1 MRRVGLSLLALALL
15 AGCAA
20 RWPEENREAFARN
33 CIATA
38 QKTRPTASEAAIK
51 SYCDCAADR
60 LQERF
65 SLDEFMALEAQ
76 SVRENKPAIE
86 MVRVVEECAGRLR

>member
-1 MRRVGLSLLALALL
+1 VGLSLLALGLL

-20 RWPEENREAFARN
+20 RWPEENREAFTRN
-33 CIATA
+33 CVATA
-38 QKTRPTASEAAIK
+38 QKTKPTASEEAIE

-65 SLDEFMALEAQ
+65 SLEEFMALEAQ
-76 SVRENKPAIE
+76 SVRENKPPME
-86 MVRVVEECAGRLR
+86 LVRVVEECAGRLR